1 MNNKI
6 KEHRLNQLGNIKL
19 TARQK
24 NRVAKLCKCSK
35 THIES
40 VLSDQHDQHD
50 TINYKIL
57 YFAAVETENKAYIKK
72 YHRPIYEQKQK

>member
-24 NRVAKLCKCSK
+24 NRVGEIMQMFKDA
-35 THIES
+35 
-40 VLSDQHDQHD
+40 
-50 TINYKIL
+50 
-57 YFAAVETENKAYIKK
+57 
-72 YHRPIYEQKQK
+72 HRVCFIRPARHYQLQNTLFCGSRNRK